1 MEASDIVNVALP
13 GSLPPR
19 PPLNDDDEGG
29 ISCGGLVDERT
40 GLVLDF
46 FVVVAPP
53 PPPPL
58 LVGLDDMD
66 I

>member
-1 MEASDIVNVALP
+1 MDASDIVNVAFP

-19 PPLNDDDEGG
+19 PPLNEDDEGG
-29 ISCGGLVDERT
+29 INCGGLVDERT

-46 FVVVAPP
+46 FVVAPT
-53 PPPPL
+53 PPL
-58 LVGLDDMD
+58 LVGLDDME